1 MSRFYVK
8 DKDDKWNVFSTDA
21 GEYVFS
27 NFIEYDVMEQILV
40 GATVQDKIGELR
52 TLLTPNPVLKVET
65 AEQIEKYIELQKK
78 GNKI

>member
-65 AEQIEKYIELQKK
+65 AEQIDKYIELQNKP
-78 GNKI
+78 NKI